1 MAAMALP
8 PRTLGRATALASAL
22 ACSGLLLASP
32 AGLVLGSQ
40 AGAAGD
46 PDALF
51 RDREQLEWAVAAA
64 EIWDARLA
72 ADRRDFDAAWK
83 AARARAWIG
92 ERGARDVR
100 KGQYER
106 GMSAARRAIAL
117 DPARPEGHFWLAVNM
132 GAMASASPIRAGLK
146 YRVPI
151 RESLETAI
159 RLDPGYNRG
168 AAHCAL
174 GKYYLQVPWL
184 FGGSKSKAEALLRSC
199 LAVDAGSAMGHY
211 FLAQTLVARSRP
223 DEARHE
229 LGKVLESPEDAEFGP
244 ETRLYKRKAERL
256 LKKIG

>member
-1 MAAMALP
+1 MASMGLLP
-8 PRTLGRATALASAL
+8 RPHGRASALASAL
-22 ACSGLLLASP
+22 AWAFACTGLVLASQASP
-32 AGLVLGSQ
+32 AE
-40 AGAAGD
+40 D

-72 ADRRDFDAAWK
+72 ADTRDFGAAWK
-83 AARARAWIG
+83 AARARVWIG
-92 ERGARDVR
+92 ERGGRDGR
-100 KGQYER
+100 KAQYER
-106 GMSAARRAIAL
+106 GMSAARRAIAIE
-117 DPARPEGHFWLAVNM
+117 PARPEGHFWLAVNM

-151 RESLETAI
+151 RESLEAAI
-159 RLDPGYNRG
+159 RLDPTYNRG

-199 LAVDAGSAMGHY
+199 LAVDADSAMGHY

-229 LGKVLESPEDAEFGP
+229 LGKVLESPEDVEFGP

-256 LKKIG
+256 LKKLG